1 MITVNRH
8 DARARI
14 AARMM
19 RADRG
24 ALQRLCLV
32 VIAFALL
39 ACEGRPPP
47 SAMVEDDPPDK
58 APQAGMK
65 AHPKATV
72 EALEA
77 GMVNPGYA
85 EKPAWF
91 ANSFL
96 DLREDVAD
104 AAASGKR
111 VLLYFYQDGC
121 PYCKK
126 LLDTNF
132 ALADTEKRTRENFEV
147 IAINMWGDR
156 EVTGLDGEETT
167 EKAFARSLRVMFT
180 PTLLFLN
187 EAGRVVLRLNGYYPP
202 HKFNTALDYA
212 AQYNGSEPGFRE
224 YLAEVSPSAASGV
237 MHHDP
242 SFLPADSS
250 LATRPS
256 GKPLL
261 VMFEQKECAPCD
273 ELHLDILKRP
283 ESREQLARFDVL
295 LLDMWSNEAL
305 VLPGGTQTTPAR
317 WARQLGVQYAPSL
330 VFFEDGREVFR
341 TEAYLKAFHIQSA
354 MDYVA
359 SAAYR
364 QHPEFQ
370 RFISARAEALEEQGI
385 HIDLM
390 D

>member
-1 MITVNRH
+1 MT
-8 DARARI
+8 
-14 AARMM
+14 
-19 RADRG
+19 
-24 ALQRLCLV
+24 Q
-32 VIAFALL
+32 
-39 ACEGRPPP
+39 
-47 SAMVEDDPPDK
+47 DPADK
-58 APQAGMK
+58 APQAAVQ
-65 AHPKATV
+65 AHPEKTP

-77 GMVNPGYA
+77 GMINPGYT

-96 DLREDVAD
+96 DLRDDVAE

-132 ALADTEKRTRENFEV
+132 ALADTEKRTREKFEV

-156 EVTGLDGEETT
+156 EVTGLDGEEAT
-167 EKAFARSLRVMFT
+167 EKTFARSLRVMFT

-187 EAGRVVLRLNGYYPP
+187 ESGKVVLRLNGYYPP

-212 AQYNGSEPGFRE
+212 AQYNGSEPAFNE

-237 MHHDP
+237 MHHEA
-242 SFLPADSS
+242 SFLPPGSS
-250 LATRPS
+250 LAARAS

-273 ELHLDILKRP
+273 ELHRDILKRP
-283 ESREQLARFDVL
+283 ASREQLARFDVL
-295 LLDMWSNEAL
+295 LVDMWSNESL
-305 VLPGGTQTTPAR
+305 VLPDGTQTTPAR

-330 VFFEDGREVFR
+330 VFFDAGREVFR
-341 TEAYLKAFHIQSA
+341 TESYLKAFHTQSA

-364 QHPEFQ
+364 EQPEFQ
-370 RFISARAEALEEQGI
+370 RFIATRAEALEAQGI
-385 HIDLM
+385 HVDLM
-390 D
+390 N

>member
-1 MITVNRH
+1 MT
-8 DARARI
+8 
-14 AARMM
+14 

-24 ALQRLCLV
+24 ALQRLCFV
-32 VIAFALL
+32 VITLALL
-39 ACEGRPPP
+39 ACEGKSPPA
-47 SAMVEDDPPDK
+47 AMTEDPADK
-58 APQAGMK
+58 VPQAGVK
-65 AHPKATV
+65 ARPEATV

-96 DLREDVAD
+96 DLRDDVAE

-111 VLLYFYQDGC
+111 VMLYFYQDGC

-132 ALADTEKRTRENFEV
+132 ALADTETRTREKFEV

-167 EKAFARSLRVMFT
+167 EKTFAGSLRVMFT

-187 EAGRVVLRLNGYYPP
+187 ESGKVVLRLNGYYPP

-212 AQYNGSEPGFRE
+212 AQYNGSEPAFSE
-224 YLAEVSPSAASGV
+224 YLAGVSPSAASGV
-237 MHHDP
+237 MHQDA
-242 SFLPADSS
+242 SFLPAGSS
-250 LATRPS
+250 LAARAS

-273 ELHLDILKRP
+273 ELHLDILRRP
-283 ESREQLARFDVL
+283 ESREQLTRFDVL
-295 LLDMWSNEAL
+295 LVDMWSNESL
-305 VLPGGTQTTPAR
+305 VLPDGTQTTPAR

-330 VFFEDGREVFR
+330 VFFEDDREVFR
-341 TEAYLKAFHIQSA
+341 TESYLKAFHTQSA

-364 QHPEFQ
+364 EQPEFQ
-370 RFISARAEALEEQGI
+370 RFIATRAEALEARGI
-385 HIDLM
+385 HLDLM
-390 D
+390 N